1 MPQVTL
7 AARPFSRWTCTSTRV
22 TWTTARLPRSM
33 WTRSCRTFVVTTSSG
48 ATRRT
53 RGEEGERHHEISNV
67 EARDGSSRPRRDRRH
82 AGARARCRSR
92 LEGGAG
98 GDVRPPQRWARGHRG
113 PQPPERDVAPRNV
126 HALRGTWR
134 RRPDGE
140 GAAPGVVG
148 ERNAAG
154 RYSRGAGDLRR
165 TGARH
170 QADRTG
176 AWPSGARHRRRR
188 VPGDG
193 AARGSDHRDGDA
205 VAARDGR
212 S

>member
-1 MPQVTL
+1 GLAVIVGTPGLAL
-7 AARPFSRWTCTSTRV
+7 AADPDWKAV
-22 TWTTARLPRSM
+22 EQALGK
-33 WTRSCRTFVVTTSSG
+33 SG
-48 ATRRT
+48 QLQ
-53 RGEEGERHHEISNV
+53 
-67 EARDGSSRPRRDRRH
+67 P
-82 AGARARCRSR
+82 
-92 LEGGAG
+92 
-98 GDVRPPQRWARGHRG
+98 GDVFRIGMPRTDLAVSVKGVPVKAGFALGSYAAFKQVGDQSMVMG
-113 PQPPERDVAPRNV
+113 DLAPRHV

-148 ERNAAG
+148 ERNAAE

-193 AARGSDHRDGDA
+193 AARGSNHPD
-205 VAARDGR
+205 
-212 S
+212 